1 MSESETFTA
10 DLSAR
15 IVAVLEEGKAADIVS
30 LETARQSGG
39 LFDRMIVA
47 TANSPRHAAALTRRV
62 ARALKEIGAPRR
74 VEETAE
80 REWSLI
86 DAGSAVVHVMQ
97 SEARARYNLEELWG
111 FERPPESDPESV
123 PESGTESGPDSDSV
137 PESQTES
144 GTDSNPVPESGMES
158 GTESSPASDSSTG
171 K

>member
-1 MSESETFTA
+1 MSESETFTV

-111 FERPPESDPESV
+111 FERPPESET
-123 PESGTESGPDSDSV
+123 GTDSDSV

-144 GTDSNPVPESGMES
+144 GTDSDPVPESGMES